1 MTDPFQLQDPART
14 VPTDKVRADLLA
26 RATAYREQG
35 RVDDALDI
43 YWRLSEWATLA
54 RYLSELGRAI
64 DAANVWL
71 RLLPF
76 LPVSGDSLDP
86 TEAAAAREAA
96 RCFLEGGLVDP
107 AVGLLLNLGE
117 TAAAVVLL
125 RQHDP
130 IEADAVAAGQP
141 FARNPWPGGTVSSR
155 PPPGS
160 WEASEPPSRPL
171 TNPLGSVPQAP
182 PDPSAEPSA
191 TALDAM
197 LQVPIGDPHYID
209 VAELVARLALK
220 QGGMSVSVARFL
232 EPLMTGE
239 GLRGR
244 SPSADVLYT
253 LGRLHEGIGL
263 TQKARLAYSM
273 VLTRDPEH
281 RRARIRAERLDS
293 TSEVVPIELSEGDDP
308 FSRSL
313 EIEASLDDREA
324 LRERVHTTT
333 TEFNLGPLGPGSVIA
348 DRYELTDPIG
358 EGGCGVVFAATD
370 REGGGEVAIKVLREG
385 AGELRAVQRFEREIA
400 ICRDLDHP
408 NVVGLKDSG
417 VWRDLHWIAMER
429 LDGIDLGVLLR
440 RVGRPLPVLPALR
453 VLRESLLGM
462 KHAHEHGVI
471 HRDIKP
477 SNIFVV
483 RRSHDIKLLDFGL
496 AFITNDT
503 RFTRAGTTVGSPR
516 YMAPERLRGD
526 QAFGP
531 WTDLYALG
539 VVTYRMLTA
548 VMPFTQKDL
557 VALLDEIATTE
568 PVPIRTLNANVP
580 ADLEA
585 IVTRLMAREPERR
598 YRSVDQVIAAL
609 DPLEHRLAAE
619 RASAEATETS
629 TEA

>member
-1 MTDPFQLQDPART
+1 MTDPFQLQDPARSA
-14 VPTDKVRADLLA
+14 PTDEARASLLA
-26 RATAYREQG
+26 RATTYREQG

-43 YWRLSEWATLA
+43 YWRLSEWATMA
-54 RYLSELGRAI
+54 RYLVELERPV
-64 DAANVWL
+64 DAGNAWL
-71 RLLPF
+71 RRLPF
-76 LPVSGDSLDP
+76 LPVRGDALGP
-86 TEAAAAREAA
+86 AEASAAREAA
-96 RCFLEGGLVDP
+96 RCFLDGGLVDS
-107 AVGLLLNLGE
+107 AVGMLLNLGE
-117 TAAAVVLL
+117 REAAVAIL
-125 RQHDP
+125 RDHDA
-130 IEADAVAAGQP
+130 IEADAVDAGQP
-141 FARNPWPGGTVSSR
+141 FARNPWPDGTVSSR

-160 WEASEPPSRPL
+160 WEAAASRERPL
-171 TNPLGSVPQAP
+171 TNPLATLPKPPATPVP
-182 PDPSAEPSA
+182 EPSA
-191 TALDAM
+191 NALDAM

-220 QGGMSVSVARFL
+220 QGRMSLPVARFL

-239 GLRGR
+239 GLGGR
-244 SPSADVLYT
+244 TASAEVLYT

-263 TQKARLAYSM
+263 NEKARIAYGMALA
-273 VLTRDPEH
+273 RDPQH
-281 RRARIRAERLDS
+281 RKASIRAERLDS
-293 TSEVVPIELSEGDDP
+293 DSGVVPLDLSEGDDP

-313 EIEASLDDREA
+313 EVEASLDDQEA
-324 LRERVHTTT
+324 LRQRVRSTT

-358 EGGCGVVFAATD
+358 EGGCGVVFAAQD
-370 REGGGEVAIKVLREG
+370 REGGGEVAIKILREG
-385 AGELRAVQRFEREIA
+385 AGELRAVARFEREIA

-408 NVVGLKDSG
+408 NVVALRDSG
-417 VWRDLHWIAMER
+417 VWRKLHWIAMER

-440 RVGRPLPVLPALR
+440 RVGRPLPVVPALR

-462 KHAHEHGVI
+462 RHAHEHGVV

-483 RRSHDIKLLDFGL
+483 RRTHDIKLLDFGL

-548 VMPFTQKDL
+548 VMPFKEKDL

-568 PVPIRTLNANVP
+568 PVPVRTLNANTP
-580 ADLEA
+580 EALEA
-585 IVTRLMAREPERR
+585 IVLKLMARDPEQR
-598 YRSVDQVIAAL
+598 YRSVDAVLADL
-609 DPLEHRLAAE
+609 DSLEHRLAAE
-619 RASAEATETS
+619 RGAEEPAEA
-629 TEA
+629 